1 GAMQAKHINDRA
13 ALLLQADQVLD
24 RNNARNQYA
33 QFQPGDVDTLTSSAK
48 LLRLAG
54 DVFAR
59 LHAND
64 KAEEAHAAQDAIRA
78 LLQRIPA
85 ALAAEVPPPLDTKLF
100 DFLEQ
105 HATGSADFGTF
116 TLSFEVGDT
125 FRGTRTIREAVTY
138 ALVKAE
144 ESEAPAANLPH
155 ASPTDGLS
163 AWEAVDLD
171 YTGDTAP
178 MCM

>member
-1 GAMQAKHINDRA
+1 
-13 ALLLQADQVLD
+13 
-24 RNNARNQYA
+24 
-33 QFQPGDVDTLTSSAK
+33 
-48 LLRLAG
+48 
-54 DVFAR
+54 
-59 LHAND
+59 
-64 KAEEAHAAQDAIRA
+64 
-78 LLQRIPA
+78 
-85 ALAAEVPPPLDTKLF
+85 
-100 DFLEQ
+100 
-105 HATGSADFGTF
+105 ADFGTF

-144 ESEAPAANLPH
+144 ESAIPAANLLP
-155 ASPTDGLS
+155 AKSTDGLS

>member
-1 GAMQAKHINDRA
+1 
-13 ALLLQADQVLD
+13 
-24 RNNARNQYA
+24 
-33 QFQPGDVDTLTSSAK
+33 
-48 LLRLAG
+48 
-54 DVFAR
+54 
-59 LHAND
+59 
-64 KAEEAHAAQDAIRA
+64 
-78 LLQRIPA
+78 
-85 ALAAEVPPPLDTKLF
+85 AAEVPPPLDTKLF

-144 ESEAPAANLPH
+144 ESEAPGANLPH
-155 ASPTDGLS
+155 AKSTDRLS